1 MASTYL
7 SQTISSSTGKK
18 FTLSMWVKRANV
30 GSSHMLFHLSSDSG
44 STNYLDFAIK
54 NNDKLDVQ
62 LRNGSSTTYYRKR
75 TNRLLRDVN
84 AWYHL
89 VWRFDS
95 TNSTADDRWIMY
107 INGERVTDIDLD
119 STPSQVSSDYVT
131 PLNRDGA
138 TLQIGNVI
146 GGSMHLDGSLAHVH
160 LCDGYSYAPTEFGET
175 DATTGIW
182 KPKTAPS
189 VTYGTNGFF
198 LKFENSAAMGTDSS
212 GQGNNLTVSGNC
224 TQTIDTPS
232 NVYCTMN
239 PLDNQIASSTFSNGN
254 NTIVT
259 NSSNYTWNTGTLG
272 VSSGKYYWE
281 VKYGANS
288 NSNIY
293 NLIGIA
299 DRPTTSST
307 AYLGSVTSTSNY
319 AYYSDNGNVYAK
331 SGSSTSFGNSYG
343 VGDIIGVAVDLD
355 NNKLYF
361 AKNGTWQNSGDPTS
375 GSTGT
380 GAISIDA
387 ISSTT
392 TGFYFPASGDY
403 GSSQYVTNHHNFGNG
418 YFGTTAV
425 ASAENPDD
433 GNGIFEYDVPAGYRA
448 LCTKSINA
456 EEYS

>member
-1 MASTYL
+1 MASAYL

-30 GSSHMLFHLSSDSG
+30 GSNHMLFHLSSDSG
-44 STNYLDFAIK
+44 NTDYLDFAIK

-119 STPSQVSSDYVT
+119 GTPSQVSSDYVT
-131 PLNRDGA
+131 PLNRNGA
-138 TLQIGNVI
+138 TLQIGNNI
-146 GGSMHLDGSLAHVH
+146 GGSLYFDGSLAHVH
-160 LCDGYSYAPTEFGET
+160 LCDGYSYGADTFGQT

-182 KPKTAPS
+182 KPKTSPS

-198 LKFENSAAMGTDSS
+198 LKMDNSGNMGLDSS
-212 GQGNNLTVSGNC
+212 GQSNNFTTNG
-224 TQTIDTPS
+224 TIIQTKDTPS
-232 NVYCTMN
+232 NVFATLNSLNVPTSNAPTFSIVNTKTITMN
-239 PLDNQIASSTFSNGN
+239 SDPGHFGGT
-254 NTIVT
+254 T
-259 NSSNYTWNTGTLG
+259 TLG
-272 VSSGKYYWE
+272 ASSGKYYAE
-281 VKYGANS
+281 FKPTNS
-288 NSNIY
+288 TSGVPY
-293 NLIGIA
+293 LIGVSSDPA
-299 DRPTTSST
+299 EMARNGTTGGSQYSST
-307 AYLGSVTSTSNY
+307 EW
-319 AYYSDNGNVYAK
+319 AYYSNNGNLYHD
-331 SGSSTSFGNSYG
+331 GSNSSYGNSYTTN
-343 VGDIIGVAVDLD
+343 DIIGVAIDLD
-355 NNKLYF
+355 NSKLYF
-361 AKNGTWQNSGDPTS
+361 SKNGTFQNSGVPTS

-380 GAISIDA
+380 GAISID
-387 ISSTT
+387 SGET
-392 TGFYFPASGDY
+392 YFFMLTDLGGGVCTY
-403 GSSQYVTNHHNFGNG
+403 ECNFGNG

-425 ASAENPDD
+425 TSAQNPDD

-448 LCTKSINA
+448 LCTKSLNA